1 MTTTTLQSQ
10 DLTQDL
16 TQDVTLAKPTSKPT
30 SKPVT
35 AWEPV
40 CDDLVGDIL
49 ARVIALAPA
58 FNAALAAQ
66 VEKETRD
73 KWGGD
78 RVYVQR
84 RGGTLS
90 ARNAAIRRDFQAGER
105 VPLLMRRY
113 SLSAPRLWHIIKN
126 DPAA

>member
-1 MTTTTLQSQ
+1 MVVTTLQSQ
-10 DLTQDL
+10 DLTLDNL
-16 TQDVTLAKPTSKPT
+16 S

-49 ARVIALAPA
+49 ASVIALVPA

-66 VEKETRD
+66 VEKATRD

-84 RGGTLS
+84 RGSTLS

-113 SLSAPRLWHIIKN
+113 RLSAPRLWHIIKN
-126 DPAA
+126 DPSA

>member
-1 MTTTTLQSQ
+1 MVIKTATPITTLHNLS
-10 DLTQDL
+10 
-16 TQDVTLAKPTSKPT
+16 

-49 ARVIALAPA
+49 ARVIELAPA
-58 FNAALAAQ
+58 FSAALAAQ

-84 RGGTLS
+84 HGSTLS

-105 VPLLMRRY
+105 VFLLMRRY
-113 SLSAPRLWHIIKN
+113 RLSAPRLWHIIKTE
-126 DPAA
+126 PAA